1 MAGDSRR
8 VFWIRDLTRLDGF
21 EEGVPVPAPGKG
33 VAARERGRKRT
44 ERTREKEKW
53 KWRRMQVWIKG
64 EGCRE

>member
-1 MAGDSRR
+1 MAGGSRG
-8 VFWIRDLTRLDGF
+8 VFRIRDLTRLDGF

-33 VAARERGRKRT
+33 VAACERGRKRI
-44 ERTREKEKW
+44 ERTCEKEKW